1 MDGSGYG
8 GTGSGMEALDPAVES
23 LGQPP
28 VSNPWCSRVGK
39 EERGTRQ
46 SSRPP
51 LGPTPPPHHRAGE
64 STHPA
69 PPRRLRVGAHHC

>member
-8 GTGSGMEALDPAVES
+8 GTGSGMEAPDLAVES
-23 LGQPP
+23 PEQPP
-28 VSNPWCSRVGK
+28 VSNPWCSHTAK
-39 EERGTRQ
+39 EEGGTRL

-69 PPRRLRVGAHHC
+69 PPRCLHMRARHC